1 MSRFFEVTVIYK
13 RKHIDGFTSEHSY
26 KKLFDLDK
34 VVSIDD
40 CNGYNICLAD
50 NCSLSVSKESY
61 DSVCEALLPKYSG
74 GSSLI
79 EKLNPHIEKLESNN
93 IVDKLCELQND
104 HTWVMQAMGNLLFI
118 LRQSDDRAPKVLLNC
133 CDKDMEALSNECFK
147 AARAQSKRIKEL
159 EARICL
165 MQEPKRCSND

>member
-40 CNGYNICLAD
+40 CNGYSICLAD
-50 NCSLSVSKESY
+50 NCRLSVSKESY
-61 DSVCEALLPKYSG
+61 DSVREALLPKYSG

-104 HTWVMQAMGNLLFI
+104 HTWVMQAMVDLLSI
-118 LRQSDDRAPKVLLNC
+118 LRQTDDLCPKVLLNSF
-133 CDKDMEALSNECFK
+133 DNSMEMLFNECFK
-147 AARAQSKRIKEL
+147 VARAQAKRIKEL
-159 EARICL
+159 EAKKGGIA
-165 MQEPKRCSND
+165 